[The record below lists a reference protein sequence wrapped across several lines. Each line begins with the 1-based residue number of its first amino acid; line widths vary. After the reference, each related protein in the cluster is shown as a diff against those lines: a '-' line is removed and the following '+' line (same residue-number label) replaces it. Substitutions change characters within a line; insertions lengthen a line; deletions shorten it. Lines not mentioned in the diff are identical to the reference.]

1 MADETLSAVNI
12 NDLPIFE
19 EIKSGTYILIESTDG
34 TGIIDYK
41 NFIIGTEN
49 ITFSDLLSTQDA
61 QIQALSA
68 RCDVLE
74 TIIAA
79 NSGMDAGTLNTWT
92 NPLSG

>member
-12 NDLPIFE
+12 NDLPVFE

-79 NSGMDAGTLNTWT
+79 NSGLPAGDNESWH